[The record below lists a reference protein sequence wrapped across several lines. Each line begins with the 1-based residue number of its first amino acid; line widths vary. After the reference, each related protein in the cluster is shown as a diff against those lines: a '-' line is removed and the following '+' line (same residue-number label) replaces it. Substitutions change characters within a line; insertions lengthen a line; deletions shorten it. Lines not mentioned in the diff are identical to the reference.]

1 MNKGE
6 KMSLAKFKGIFPPVP
21 TIVDK
26 HGDLDKKGMANLLDH
41 LINNEADGVL
51 ILGSGGEFC
60 HMPPKLRFEVAE
72 FAVKHIKQRIPV
84 MIGISS
90 PSTKETIEYG
100 QHAAQIGA
108 DAVLV
113 VNPYYALLNSE
124 AIYHHYK
131 TVAENINIPILLYNF
146 PALTGQDI
154 GIDVITRLAKDVP
167 NIIGLKDTIDNIS
180 HTREV
185 INQVHAFRPDF
196 IIFSGFDEYM
206 LDTLILGGHGGIPAT
221 FNFAPKITKGIYKAF
236 KQKDYETAFTLQ
248 RQLAKLMPIYAIE
261 TPFFAVIKQAIKLT
275 GIDISTEVLA
285 PVKKLP
291 NNKQDLLVELLKSAQ
306 IPIINK

>member
-1 MNKGE
+1 
-6 KMSLAKFKGIFPPVP
+6 MSLAKFKGIFPPVP

-131 TVAENINIPILLYNF
+131 TIAENINIPILLYNF

-221 FNFAPKITKGIYKAF
+221 FNFAPKVTKGIYKAF

>member
-1 MNKGE
+1 
-6 KMSLAKFKGIFPPVP
+6 MSLAKFKGIFPPVP

-185 INQVHAFRPDF
+185 INQVHAFRSDF

>member
-1 MNKGE
+1 
-6 KMSLAKFKGIFPPVP
+6 MSLAKFKGIFPPVP

-26 HGDLDKKGMANLLDH
+26 HGELDKKGMANLLDH
-41 LINNEADGVL
+41 LIDSEADGVL

-60 HMPPKLRFEVAE
+60 HMPPKLRYEVAE
-72 FAVKHIKQRIPV
+72 FAVNYINKRIPV
-84 MIGISS
+84 MLGISS
-90 PSTKETIEYG
+90 PSTAETIQYG

-113 VNPYYALLNSE
+113 VNPYYALLNSD

-131 TVAENINIPILLYNF
+131 TVAENLDIPVLLYNF

-154 GIDVITRLAKDVP
+154 GIDVITRLAKEQP

-185 INQVHAFRPDF
+185 INRVHAFRPDF

-236 KQKDYETAFTLQ
+236 VEKDYEKAFKLQ
-248 RQLAKLMPIYAIE
+248 RQLAKLMPVYAIE
-261 TPFFAVIKQAIKLT
+261 SPFFGVIKQAIKLS
-275 GIDISTEVLA
+275 GVDISTEVLA
-285 PVKKLP
+285 PVEKLP
-291 NNKQDLLVELLKSAQ
+291 KHKKDLLLQVLKSAQ
-306 IPIINK
+306 IPIKNK

>member
-1 MNKGE
+1 MN
-6 KMSLAKFKGIFPPVP
+6 LTKFKGIFPPVP
-21 TIVDK
+21 TIVNK
-26 HGDLDKKGMANLLDH
+26 KGELDKKGMANLLEH
-41 LINNEADGVL
+41 LIKNEADGLL

-60 HMPPKLRFEVAE
+60 HMTPKLRLEVAE
-72 FAVKHIKQRIPV
+72 FAVKHVNKRIPV

-90 PSTKETIEYG
+90 PSTKETIQFG

-131 TVAENINIPILLYNF
+131 TVAENITVPVLLYNF

-154 GIDVITRLAKDVP
+154 GIDVITKLAKDVP
-167 NIIGLKDTIDNIS
+167 NIVGLKDTIDNIS
-180 HTREV
+180 HSREV
-185 INQVHAFRPDF
+185 INRVHAFRPDF

-236 KQKDYETAFTLQ
+236 IKKDYETAFKLQ
-248 RQLAKLMPIYAIE
+248 RKLAKLMPIYAIE
-261 TPFFAVIKQAIKLT
+261 SPFFGVIKQAIKFV
-275 GIDISTEVLA
+275 GVDISTEVLT
-285 PVKKLP
+285 PVMPLTNEKKKKLT
-291 NNKQDLLVELLKSAQ
+291 NLLSDSK
-306 IPIINK
+306 II